1 MTTNE
6 SRYASFVNIQ
16 LKGITDDQVKT
27 IIQNW
32 MYSTTDAD
40 FTLGTNALMVMK
52 QKSRFFFSFLKKLAM
67 NSGIYAMTMAAKP
80 ILELAPVFN

>member
-6 SRYASFVNIQ
+6 SRYASFINIQ

-52 QKSRFFFSFLKKLAM
+52 QKSRFFFLSSR
-67 NSGIYAMTMAAKP
+67 NWP
-80 ILELAPVFN
+80 

>member
-52 QKSRFFFSFLKKLAM
+52 QKSRFFFFPQEI
-67 NSGIYAMTMAAKP
+67 GH
-80 ILELAPVFN
+80 ELWHLRNDNGSQTNTRASARV